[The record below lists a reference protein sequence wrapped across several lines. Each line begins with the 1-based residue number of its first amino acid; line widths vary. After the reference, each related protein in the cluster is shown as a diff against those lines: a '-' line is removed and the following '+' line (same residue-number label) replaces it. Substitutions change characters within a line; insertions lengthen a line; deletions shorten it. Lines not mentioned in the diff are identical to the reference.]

1 LLLFNGN
8 PWYVLL
14 IKHNLVNKYDKVQV
28 SKLFNLY
35 FFELEGVPSVLF
47 GKFFPR
53 HFWGIGDYDRKA
65 ERYKTYC
72 KEKEKMTSAFLFI
85 NAELLFVEDVIN
97 KLKEIPE
104 IVDVYKVQGIY
115 DIIARVN
122 SDTEEK
128 LKELVSEHIRRI
140 DRITGTVTVI
150 IAKEIESSSR
160 E

>member
-1 LLLFNGN
+1 
-8 PWYVLL
+8 
-14 IKHNLVNKYDKVQV
+14 
-28 SKLFNLY
+28 
-35 FFELEGVPSVLF
+35 
-47 GKFFPR
+47 
-53 HFWGIGDYDRKA
+53 
-65 ERYKTYC
+65 
-72 KEKEKMTSAFLFI
+72 MTSAFLFI
-85 NAELLFVEDVIN
+85 NVELLFIEDVIN

-128 LKELVSEHIRRI
+128 LKELVSERIRRI

-150 IAKEIESSSR
+150 IAREIEGNSR

>member
-1 LLLFNGN
+1 
-8 PWYVLL
+8 
-14 IKHNLVNKYDKVQV
+14 
-28 SKLFNLY
+28 
-35 FFELEGVPSVLF
+35 
-47 GKFFPR
+47 
-53 HFWGIGDYDRKA
+53 
-65 ERYKTYC
+65 
-72 KEKEKMTSAFLFI
+72 MTSAFLFI
-85 NAELLFVEDVIN
+85 NAELLFIEDIIN

-104 IVDVYKVQGIY
+104 IVDIYKVQGIY

-128 LKELVSEHIRRI
+128 LKELVSEYIRRI

>member
-1 LLLFNGN
+1 
-8 PWYVLL
+8 
-14 IKHNLVNKYDKVQV
+14 
-28 SKLFNLY
+28 
-35 FFELEGVPSVLF
+35 
-47 GKFFPR
+47 
-53 HFWGIGDYDRKA
+53 
-65 ERYKTYC
+65 
-72 KEKEKMTSAFLFI
+72 MTSTFLFI

-104 IVDVYKVQGIY
+104 IVDIYKVQGIY

-128 LKELVSEHIRRI
+128 LKELVSEYIRRI